1 MLISIILLWAVV
13 VIEFIFIISLFGKCI
28 ANEKTIEE
36 IVKFLDEY
44 VKKSGESREKM
55 VDTIDRLADKVIEIY
70 EWKERAWTTQKR

>member
-1 MLISIILLWAVV
+1 MLISIILLFAIVV
-13 VIEFIFIISLFGKCI
+13 LEFVLILNLHGRCI

-70 EWKERAWTTQKR
+70 EWKEKENDN

>member
-1 MLISIILLWAVV
+1 MLISMILLWAVV
-13 VIEFIFIISLFGKCI
+13 VIELIFIIGLLGKCI

-70 EWKERAWTTQKR
+70 EWKEKENDN